1 MVKRV
6 DDYIDKLCEKYPTI
20 YRSDIK
26 KIVNFGF
33 RLMFRLVR
41 RGLDIQLQ
49 NGDLWFYIGK
59 LSKDSIKHFDY
70 YRSKLQ
76 LKLRYIFENY
86 CKWDGYYYL
95 AVPEDTQFNKRNKIT
110 SLNLKK
116 VTFFKCLDAAKL
128 YYYHAKYF
136 VKIKALTDLGYRYY
150 REKTTIKNA
159 QLVYTRDST
168 VKFKD
173 ILLDSG
179 NYDIL

>member
-1 MVKRV
+1 MIKRT
-6 DDYIDKLCEKYPTI
+6 DDYIDELCKKYPTI
-20 YRSDIK
+20 LKSDIK
-26 KIVNFGF
+26 KIVNYGF

-70 YRSKLQ
+70 YRKKLQ
-76 LKLRYIFENY
+76 LKIRYIFENY
-86 CKWDGYYYL
+86 CNWDGYYYL
-95 AVPEDTQFNKRNKIT
+95 AVPNDCQFNSKNKIK
-110 SLNLKK
+110 SLDLTK
-116 VTFFKCLDAAKL
+116 VTFFKCLDAAKV

-136 VKIKALTDLGYRYY
+136 VRIKPIVDLGYRYY
-150 REKTTIKNA
+150 KEKATIKNA
-159 QLVYTRDST
+159 ELVYTRENT